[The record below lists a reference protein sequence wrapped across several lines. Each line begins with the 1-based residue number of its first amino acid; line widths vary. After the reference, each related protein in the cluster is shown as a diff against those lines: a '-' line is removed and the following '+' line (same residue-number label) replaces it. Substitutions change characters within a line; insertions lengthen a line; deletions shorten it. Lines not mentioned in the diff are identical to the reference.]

1 MNAEYGY
8 FTETDGKVRFIHD
21 PDDNDKKLAEVG
33 YFLRIRLD
41 LVKKSLRIPVPEEI
55 AGRPVGLIAIIPMLP
70 EGQPVPELD
79 FPLIKHLYIPSGVRH
94 LRILKAIT
102 RGSDE
107 PGGITEEKIDLLSGC
122 TVEISPDNPRFC
134 VSGHGIY
141 SRDMTQLFHIFSP
154 GECFEVPSGVKTIR
168 GGAGCALKG
177 LRRLIVPESVTEIR
191 DCAFEG
197 CTDLEEVVIHAEK
210 LGIRAF
216 YGCRSLTSLSMS
228 NIARLYDDTFKGCGT
243 LQTLLRDLIDSCI
256 AIRRIKI
263 DLDKQTEEFEL
274 ELDCREIAFAKA
286 FRKNRSLKKIAL
298 SNAENICEL
307 AFCDCGSLSSAVLD
321 CKIIGGRAF
330 QYCKALNSVT
340 FMNTEVI
347 GERAFSSCEA
357 LAEVTLPNTLL
368 MIKNNAFLSTGIRR
382 LKVPPS
388 VREIG
393 RDIFGY
399 NDHKNPMLEIYSNDG
414 ILPIRRGSC
423 PAESGTLL
431 LIHSAQTDNILYG
444 FAILGD
450 LSTVLTEHGVDFT
463 EYDKIFKENTNSFDY
478 DSQTL
483 FLAAWARLR
492 NPIGMDEETQEF
504 FKDYVA
510 DNAELI
516 LLLTIDADNTTAGEV
531 AAHPYLELIDDER
544 LLYLIDES
552 AREGKTEIT
561 AVLMQKMHERRS
573 RE

>member
-1 MNAEYGY
+1 MNAEYGF
-8 FTETDGKVRFIHD
+8 FTETDGKVKFIRD
-21 PDDNDKKLAEVG
+21 PNDDDKKHAEIG
-33 YFLRIRLD
+33 YYLRIRLD

-107 PGGITEEKIDLLSGC
+107 PGGITEEKFDLLNGS

-141 SRDMTQLFHIFSP
+141 SKDMTQLFHIFSP
-154 GECFEVPSGVKTIR
+154 EECFEVPSGVKVIR

-191 DCAFEG
+191 NCAFEG
-197 CTDLEEVVIHAEK
+197 CPDLEEVNVHAEK

-216 YGCRSLTSLSMS
+216 YGCKSLTSLSL
-228 NIARLYDDTFKGCGT
+228 NGVVKLYSDTFEGCGT
-243 LQTLLRDLIDSCI
+243 LQTLLRDLLDSCS
-256 AIRRIKI
+256 APRKIKI
-263 DLDKQTEEFEL
+263 NIDKQTEEFEL
-274 ELDCREIAFAKA
+274 ELDCREVAFAKA
-286 FRKNRSLKKIAL
+286 FQKNRSLKSITL

-307 AFCDCGSLSSAVLD
+307 AFCDCSSLSSAVLD
-321 CKIIGGRAF
+321 CKNIGDRAF
-330 QYCKALNSVT
+330 QYCRAMNSLT
-340 FMNTEVI
+340 LLNTEVI

-357 LAEVTLPNTLL
+357 LAEITLPDTLL
-368 MIKNNAFLSTGIRR
+368 WIKNNAFLSTGIRR

-399 NDHKNPMLEIYSNDG
+399 NNHKNPMLEIYSNNG

-423 PAESGTLL
+423 PAENGTLL

-450 LSTVLTEHGVDFT
+450 LSKVLTEHGVDFT
-463 EYDKIFKENTNSFDY
+463 EYDKLLKDNTNSYDF

-492 NPIGMDEETQEF
+492 NPIGMDEETKVF
-504 FKDYVA
+504 
-510 DNAELI
+510 LRI
-516 LLLTIDADNTTAGEV
+516 TLLTT
-531 AAHPYLELIDDER
+531 
-544 LLYLIDES
+544 
-552 AREGKTEIT
+552 
-561 AVLMQKMHERRS
+561 RS
-573 RE
+573 LFCF